1 VEAHAVVQVES
12 SLAVLV
18 FLVPL
23 AFALVIFLFGR
34 ISIVLREGA
43 AFVGIFFTF
52 LISALIARR
61 ILQGEVLTYWGMS
74 FYVDGLSSLME
85 LLGSFMGVIVI
96 LYSLS
101 YVAHHPRLGD
111 IPEPRLRLYYGL
123 ILLFLSM
130 MNWTCATNNMIM
142 LFVSLEA
149 TTLATAFLVTF
160 YWTRASMEA
169 GYKYL
174 LLVTVGVTVA
184 LLGLVLL
191 YSASI
196 PYLPRSRILLLTELG
211 RIATKIPGNIVL
223 LASALII
230 AGFGTKAGL
239 VPFHAWL
246 PDAHAE
252 APIPVSALLSGIVI
266 KVGAYALAR
275 TITIFAPTFPAVVL
289 FVAIL
294 CSISM
299 LVGMMMALVQ
309 DDIKRMMAYSS
320 VSQIAYVVEG
330 LGLGTY
336 LGVYGGLFHLMN
348 HTLIKALLFLT
359 AGALMF
365 ATGMR
370 KVSELSQLRRR
381 MPLTAFSFFVG
392 ALAISGVPPFNGF
405 LSKFTLFL
413 ALADQGLLWAAVIAV
428 ITGFLSIACFGR
440 AAYRLFW
447 AVPAEA
453 KGGDSEEIIH
463 EVPPTMWTG
472 MIILAGLSIL
482 LGVYPR
488 LVHPTLDRATSI
500 ILKLLAGP

>member
-1 VEAHAVVQVES
+1 MGPQPVIQVES
-12 SLAVLV
+12 SLVVLI

-23 AFALVIFLFGR
+23 VAALVIFLFGR
-34 ISIVLREGA
+34 ISTILREGA
-43 AFVGIFFTF
+43 AFVGLFFTF
-52 LISALIARR
+52 LISLLIAHR
-61 ILQGEVLTYWGMS
+61 ILQGEVLTYWGMYL
-74 FYVDGLSSLME
+74 YVDGLSSLME
-85 LLGSFMGVIVI
+85 LLGSCMGFIVV

-101 YVAHHPRLGD
+101 YIAHHPRLGE
-111 IPEPRLRLYYGL
+111 IAERRLRVYYGL

-130 MNWTCATNNMIM
+130 MNLTCATNSIIM

-160 YWTRASMEA
+160 YWSRESLEA

-174 LLVTVGVTVA
+174 LLITVGVTFA

-196 PYLPRSRILLLTELG
+196 PYLPRSQLLLLTELG
-211 RIATKIPGNIVL
+211 AIATKIPGNIVL

-275 TITIFAPTFPAVVL
+275 TITIFSPSFPAIVL
-289 FVAIL
+289 FVAVL
-294 CSISM
+294 CSVSM

-309 DDIKRMMAYSS
+309 DDIKRMLAYSS

-348 HTLIKALLFLT
+348 HTIVKALLFLA

-365 ATGMR
+365 ATGSR
-370 KVSELSQLRRR
+370 KISELSTQRRR
-381 MPLTAFSFFVG
+381 MPITAFCFFVG

-405 LSKFTLFL
+405 LSKFTIFL
-413 ALADQGLLWAAVIAV
+413 ALAEKGLLWAAVIAV

-440 AAYRLFW
+440 AAYQLFW
-447 AVPAEA
+447 TTPSEA
-453 KGGDSEEIIH
+453 KEVNPGEIIR

-472 MIILAGLSIL
+472 MIILAGLSIVI
-482 LGVYPR
+482 GFYPQ

-500 ILKLLAGP
+500 ILSLVSGP

>member
-1 VEAHAVVQVES
+1 MDTQPIIQVES
-12 SLAVLV
+12 ILAVLV

-34 ISIVLREGA
+34 ISRVLREGA

-52 LISALIARR
+52 LISVLIAQR
-61 ILQGEVLTYWGMS
+61 ILQGEVLTFWGMN
-74 FYVDGLSSLME
+74 FYVDGLSALME
-85 LLGSFMGVIVI
+85 ILGSFVGVIVI

-101 YVAHHPRLGD
+101 YVVHHPRLGNL
-111 IPEPRLRLYYGL
+111 PERRLRMYYGL

-130 MNWTCATNNMIM
+130 MNLTCATNSIIM

-160 YWTRASMEA
+160 YWNRDSLEA

-174 LLVTVGVTVA
+174 LLVTVGVTFA

-196 PYLPRSRILLLTELG
+196 PYLPRSRVLLLTELG
-211 RIATKIPGNIVL
+211 RIASKIPGNIVL
-223 LASALII
+223 LSSALII

-275 TITIFAPTFPAVVL
+275 TITIFSPSFPAVVL
-289 FVAIL
+289 FVAVL
-294 CSISM
+294 CSVSM

-309 DDIKRMMAYSS
+309 DDIKRMLAYSS
-320 VSQIAYVVEG
+320 ISQIAYVVEG

-348 HTLIKALLFLT
+348 HTILKALLFLT
-359 AGALMF
+359 AGALMW
-365 ATGMR
+365 ATGLR
-370 KVSELSQLRRR
+370 KISELAAQRRR
-381 MPLTAFSFFVG
+381 MPITAFCFFVG
-392 ALAISGVPPFNGF
+392 ALGISGVPPFNGF

-413 ALADQGLLWAAVIAV
+413 ALAEQGLLWAAVIAV

-440 AAYRLFW
+440 AAYQIFW
-447 AVPAEA
+447 TTPPEANEA
-453 KGGDSEEIIH
+453 KVGVVIL

-472 MIILAGLSIL
+472 MIILAGVSIL
-482 LGVYPR
+482 LGLYPQ
-488 LVHPTLDRATSI
+488 LVHPALDRATNI
-500 ILKLLAGP
+500 ILRLLLGP

>member
-1 VEAHAVVQVES
+1 MGSQPVIQVES
-12 SLAVLV
+12 SLVVLI

-23 AFALVIFLFGR
+23 VAALVIFLFGR
-34 ISIVLREGA
+34 ISIILREGA
-43 AFVGIFFTF
+43 AFVGLFFTF
-52 LISALIARR
+52 LISLLIAHR
-61 ILQGEVLTYWGMS
+61 ILQGEVLTYWGMYL
-74 FYVDGLSSLME
+74 YVDGLSSLME
-85 LLGSFMGVIVI
+85 LLGSFMGFIVV

-101 YVAHHPRLGD
+101 YIAHHPRLGE
-111 IPEPRLRLYYGL
+111 IVERRLRVYYGL

-130 MNWTCATNNMIM
+130 MNLTCATNSIIM

-160 YWTRASMEA
+160 YWSRESLEA

-174 LLVTVGVTVA
+174 LLITVGVTFA

-196 PYLPRSRILLLTELG
+196 PYLPRSQLLLLTELG
-211 RIATKIPGNIVL
+211 PIATKIPGNIVL

-275 TITIFAPTFPAVVL
+275 TITIFSPSFPAIVL
-289 FVAIL
+289 FVAVI
-294 CSISM
+294 CSVSM

-309 DDIKRMMAYSS
+309 DDIKRMLAYSS
-320 VSQIAYVVEG
+320 ISQIAYVVEG

-348 HTLIKALLFLT
+348 HTIVKALLFLA

-365 ATGMR
+365 ATGSR
-370 KVSELSQLRRR
+370 KISELSTQRRR
-381 MPLTAFSFFVG
+381 MPITAFCFFVG
-392 ALAISGVPPFNGF
+392 SLAISGVPPFNGF
-405 LSKFTLFL
+405 LSKFTIFL
-413 ALADQGLLWAAVIAV
+413 ALAEKGLLWAAVIAV
-428 ITGFLSIACFGR
+428 ITGFLSVACFGR
-440 AAYRLFW
+440 AAYQLFW
-447 AVPAEA
+447 TTPSEA
-453 KGGDSEEIIH
+453 KEVNPGEIIR

-482 LGVYPR
+482 LGLYPQ

-500 ILKLLAGP
+500 ILSLVSGP

>member
-1 VEAHAVVQVES
+1 
-12 SLAVLV
+12 
-18 FLVPL
+18 
-23 AFALVIFLFGR
+23 GR
-34 ISIVLREGA
+34 ISMVLREGA
-43 AFVGIFFTF
+43 AFVGLLFTF
-52 LISALIARR
+52 LTSILIAHR
-61 ILQGEVLTYWGMS
+61 ILQGEVLTFWGMYL
-74 FYVDGLSSLME
+74 YVDGLSSLME
-85 LLGSFMGVIVI
+85 LLGSSMGFIVI

-101 YVAHHPRLGD
+101 YVARHPHRGD
-111 IPEPRLRLYYGL
+111 IGERRLSVYYGL

-130 MNWTCATNNMIM
+130 MNLTCATNSIIM

-160 YWTRASMEA
+160 YWSRESLEA

-174 LLVTVGVTVA
+174 LLVTVGVTFA

-211 RIATKIPGNIVL
+211 RIGTKMPGNIVL

-275 TITIFAPTFPAVVL
+275 TITIFSPNFPALVL
-289 FVAIL
+289 FIAVI
-294 CSISM
+294 CSVSM

-309 DDIKRMMAYSS
+309 DDIKRMLAYSS
-320 VSQIAYVVEG
+320 ISQIAYVVEG

-348 HTLIKALLFLT
+348 HTIVKALLFLA
-359 AGALMF
+359 AGSLMF
-365 ATGMR
+365 ATGSR
-370 KVSELSQLRRR
+370 KISELAAQQRR
-381 MPLTAFSFFVG
+381 MPITAFCFFVG
-392 ALAISGVPPFNGF
+392 SLAISGVPPFNAF
-405 LSKFTLFL
+405 LSKFTIFL
-413 ALADQGLLWAAVIAV
+413 ALAEQGLLWAAVIAV

-440 AAYRLFW
+440 AAYQLFW
-447 AVPAEA
+447 TTSSEA
-453 KGGDSEEIIH
+453 KKATPGEIIR
-463 EVPPTMWTG
+463 EVPPTMWTA

-482 LGVYPR
+482 LGFYPQ
-488 LVHPTLDRATSI
+488 LVHPILNRATNI
-500 ILKLLAGP
+500 ILSLLAGS

>member
-1 VEAHAVVQVES
+1 MGSQAVVQVES
-12 SLAVLV
+12 SLPVLIFV
-18 FLVPL
+18 VPL
-23 AFALVIFLFGR
+23 AAALVIFLFGR
-34 ISIVLREGA
+34 ISTVLREGA
-43 AFVGIFFTF
+43 AFVGLFFTF
-52 LISALIARR
+52 LLSILIAHR
-61 ILQGEVLTYWGMS
+61 ILQGEVLTYWGMY

-85 LLGSFMGVIVI
+85 LLGSSMGFIVV

-111 IPEPRLRLYYGL
+111 MAERRLRVYYGL

-130 MNWTCATNNMIM
+130 MNLTCATNSIIM

-160 YWTRASMEA
+160 YWSRESLEA

-174 LLVTVGVTVA
+174 LLVTVGVTFA

-211 RIATKIPGNIVL
+211 RIGTKIPGNIVL

-275 TITIFAPTFPAVVL
+275 TITIFSPAFPALVL
-289 FVAIL
+289 FVAVI
-294 CSISM
+294 CSVSM

-309 DDIKRMMAYSS
+309 DDIKRMLAYSS
-320 VSQIAYVVEG
+320 ISQIAYVVEG
-330 LGLGTY
+330 VGLGTY

-348 HTLIKALLFLT
+348 HTIVKALLFLT

-365 ATGMR
+365 AAGSR
-370 KVSELSQLRRR
+370 KISELAAQRRR
-381 MPLTAFSFFVG
+381 MPITAFFFFVG

-405 LSKFTLFL
+405 LSKFTIFL
-413 ALADQGLLWAAVIAV
+413 ALAEQGLLWAAVIAV

-440 AAYRLFW
+440 AAYQLFW
-447 AVPAEA
+447 TTPSDA
-453 KGGDSEEIIH
+453 KEGNPGEIIR
-463 EVPPTMWTG
+463 EVPSTMWAG
-472 MIILAGLSIL
+472 MLILAGLSIAI
-482 LGVYPR
+482 GFYPQ
-488 LVHPTLDRATSI
+488 LVHPTLDRATNT
-500 ILKLLAGP
+500 ILTLLAGP